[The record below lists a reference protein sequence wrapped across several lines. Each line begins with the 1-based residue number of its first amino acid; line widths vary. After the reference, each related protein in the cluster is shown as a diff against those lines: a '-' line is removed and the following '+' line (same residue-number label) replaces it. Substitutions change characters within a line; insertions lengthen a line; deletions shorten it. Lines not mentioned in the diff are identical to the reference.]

1 MIYLASYKGKR
12 IAGNYS
18 LKAFYNSFQDT
29 LIRLLTKGV
38 YSHCEIAIL
47 RADGRYDCY
56 SASIR
61 DGGVRHKVMRLP
73 SDRWDLQVIDN
84 IQSHSV
90 LSYYRLTRRHRYDTL
105 GALGIV
111 FLSPQAQA
119 KSFCS
124 EWCYNVIFHSAD
136 GWRFSPSD
144 LSTITQNSIR
154 AKPLKIS

>member
-1 MIYLASYKGKR
+1 MIHLASYKGRR
-12 IAGNYS
+12 IAGNRS

-47 RADGRYDCY
+47 RTDGRYDCY

-61 DGGVRHKVMRLP
+61 DGGVRYKVMRLP
-73 SDRWDLQVIDN
+73 TDRWDLQLIDN

-90 LSYYRLTRRHRYDTL
+90 LSHYRLTRRHRYDTL

-111 FLSPQAQA
+111 FLSPQSQA

-124 EWCYNVIFHSAD
+124 EWCYNVIFNSID
-136 GWRFSPSD
+136 GWHFSPSD
-144 LSTITQNSIR
+144 LTILIQDSIC
-154 AKPLKIS
+154 AKPL

>member
-12 IAGNYS
+12 NSSDRS
-18 LKAFYNSFQDT
+18 LKAFYNSFQDA

-47 RADGRYDCY
+47 RTDGRYDCY

-61 DGGVRHKVMRLP
+61 DGGVRYKVMRLP
-73 SDRWDLQVIDN
+73 SDRWDLQAIDN
-84 IQSHSV
+84 LHSHSV
-90 LSYYRLTRRHRYDTL
+90 LNHYMQTCHHRYDTL
-105 GALGIV
+105 GALGVV
-111 FLSPQAQA
+111 FLSPQAHA

-124 EWCYNVIFHSAD
+124 EWCYNLIFHSAD

-144 LSTITQNSIR
+144 LITITQDSIH

>member
-1 MIYLASYKGKR
+1 MIYLACYKGKHVL
-12 IAGNYS
+12 GNHS
-18 LKAFYNSFQDT
+18 LKAFYNSFQDA

-38 YSHCEIAIL
+38 YSHCEMAIL

-61 DGGVRHKVMRLP
+61 DGGVRHKVMDLP
-73 SDRWDLQVIDN
+73 DDRWDLQVINN

-90 LSYYRLTRRHRYDTL
+90 LSHYRRTRHHRYDTL

-111 FLSPQAQA
+111 FLSPQSQA

>member
-18 LKAFYNSFQDT
+18 LKAFYNSFQDA

-61 DGGVRHKVMRLP
+61 DGGVRHKVMDLP
-73 SDRWDLQVIDN
+73 DDRWDLQVINN

-90 LSYYRLTRRHRYDTL
+90 LSHYRRTRHHRYDTL

-111 FLSPQAQA
+111 FLSPQSQA